1 LSEIPSIIP
10 PYFGLLILFKPV
22 HHNVN
27 TGHYIPK
34 NAEGGETRKM
44 IRKGECDWKGRGRKS
59 ERERTNVTYSVKIKD
74 TTYMVFYVLC
84 L

>member
-1 LSEIPSIIP
+1 
-10 PYFGLLILFKPV
+10 V
-22 HHNVN
+22 HHNEN

-44 IRKGECDWKGRGRKS
+44 IRKGEWDGKGREGKGRGRK
-59 ERERTNVTYSVKIKD
+59 RTNVTYSVKIKD
-74 TTYMVFYVLC
+74 TPYTVVYFLC